1 MKGWWNRKCRK
12 GPRAEGKDRHR
23 MGALG
28 TPSTLGHLFTFP
40 PALAP
45 STWGPCRPQGLC
57 SGCSAWP
64 ASPVDL
70 PLDPSLREARP
81 LP

>member
-40 PALAP
+40 PAQAHAGPRASALAALP
-45 STWGPCRPQGLC
+45 GP
-57 SGCSAWP
+57 
-64 ASPVDL
+64 
-70 PLDPSLREARP
+70 PLL
-81 LP
+81 